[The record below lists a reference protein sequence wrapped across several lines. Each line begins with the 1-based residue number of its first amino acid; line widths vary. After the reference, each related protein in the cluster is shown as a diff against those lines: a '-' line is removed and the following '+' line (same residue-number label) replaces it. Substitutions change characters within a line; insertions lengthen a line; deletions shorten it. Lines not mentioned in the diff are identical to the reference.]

1 MPKSKR
7 SKSYS
12 LTVPKKKGQEL
23 KAKLLQDIRNC
34 IDTHAYVY
42 VFSVRDMRNSK
53 LKDVR
58 TVWNGSRFF
67 FGKNKVMAIAL
78 GLTPETEYKEG
89 LHKVASLLKGGI
101 GLFFTSEP
109 TDKVL
114 KWFKGYQ
121 EVDYARGGNKA
132 THEVKL
138 PAGPLPQFQHTM
150 EPQLRVLGMP
160 TAMEKG
166 VVTLI
171 TEFEVCK
178 QDAVLTPEQCQIL
191 KLLAIPM
198 ALFYIQ
204 FLCHWHKEDGEFTQ
218 LSSLE
223 LETVET
229 GDDEDSDLDSQ
240 EVEPGSPPKSDSN

>member
-7 SKSYS
+7 SKPYS
-12 LTVPKKKGQEL
+12 LTIPQKKGQEL
-23 KAKLLQDIRNC
+23 KAKLLHDVRSC
-34 IDTHAYVY
+34 VDTHSYMY

-58 TVWNGSRFF
+58 TVWEGSRFF

-78 GLTPETEYKEG
+78 GLTPETEYREG
-89 LHKVASLLKGGI
+89 LHKVAALLKGGV

-121 EVDYARGGNKA
+121 EVDYARAGNKS

-138 PAGPLPQFQHTM
+138 PAGLLPQFQHTM
-150 EPQLRVLGMP
+150 EPQLRLLGMP

-171 TEFEVCK
+171 TEFVVCK

-191 KLLAIPM
+191 KLLSMPM

-204 FLCHWHKEDGEFTQ
+204 FLCYWHKEDGKFTQ
-218 LSSLE
+218 LKSLQ
-223 LETVET
+223 LEDVNE
-229 GDDEDSDLDSQ
+229 ESDQDSQ
-240 EVEPGSPPKSDSN
+240 EVEPGSPQKLD